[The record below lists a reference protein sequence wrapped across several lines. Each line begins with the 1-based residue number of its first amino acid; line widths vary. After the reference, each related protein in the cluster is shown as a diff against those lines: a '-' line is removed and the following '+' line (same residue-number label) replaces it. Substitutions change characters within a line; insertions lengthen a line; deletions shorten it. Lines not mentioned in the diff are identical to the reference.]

1 VVLIAVWLF
10 LKFLKKLRGSNFEWY
25 VKLGPWGELQ
35 DRLDSLTSAIVT
47 DRLPPPDTG
56 ARVFEETRFTPSP
69 YSRRELNGSAIP
81 LEELESG
88 YVSSRTGT
96 GLGLRAEMGDGI
108 GDGRRTPSPGNSQ
121 SGLNSMV
128 GRAQETD
135 EIPRRKPVPRTTFR
149 YGEHLAAEQSQ
160 RPPLGHENPRSAW
173 PLPRQQGY
181 DPFSQAPRGSDN
193 VQYLQ

>member
-56 ARVFEETRFTPSP
+56 GRVFEETRFTPSP
-69 YSRRELNGSAIP
+69 SSRRELNGSLIP

-88 YVSSRTGT
+88 YVPSRTGT
-96 GLGLRAEMGDGI
+96 DLGLRAEMGDDGV
-108 GDGRRTPSPGNSQ
+108 GDSRRTPSPGNSQ
-121 SGLNSMV
+121 FGLDPMV

-135 EIPRRKPVPRTTFR
+135 EIPRRKPVPRTAPR
-149 YGEHLAAEQSQ
+149 YGEHLTAEQSQ
-160 RPPLGHENPRSAW
+160 RPPPGNENSRGAW
-173 PLPRQQGY
+173 PLPRQQSY
-181 DPFSQAPRGSDN
+181 DPLSQAPRGSDN
-193 VQYLQ
+193 VI